1 MNCKYYYILF
11 VAAISVTGCG
21 TVKNGDGIYQPSQRN
36 TFVPK
41 ASATNYKISKKIG
54 PPEENLP
61 APDDAANRIIEKGGK
76 NIYIAPYWAKLKPEK
91 GIETNSATELVRKAE
106 ALKMFALKN
115 GYNDSL
121 GLLVNMKMKSGKRRF
136 FVVNLYTHEIITSG
150 LVAHGRGN
158 EKFTYNKQFSNE
170 EGSNCTS
177 PGMYKIGKSYN
188 GAFGLS
194 YKLYGLDKSNSNAS
208 KRYVVLHA
216 MSCIPDKETPY
227 PICQTEGCPAV
238 SADFLKEIGVYID
251 KSKQPLLLWIYNQ

>member
-1 MNCKYYYILF
+1 MNCKYYYILLIG
-11 VAAISVTGCG
+11 ATSITGCAS
-21 TVKNGDGIYQPSQRN
+21 VKNSEGKYQPAQRN
-36 TFVPK
+36 TLSTTTK
-41 ASATNYKISKKIG
+41 HSTNKINKKVG

-61 APDDAANRIIEKGGK
+61 APAAENLIVEKGGRST
-76 NIYIAPYWAKLKPEK
+76 YIAPYWAKLKPEK
-91 GIETNSATELVRKAE
+91 GIETNSAAELIKKADLLR
-106 ALKMFALKN
+106 AFAIRN

-177 PGMYKIGKSYN
+177 PGMYKIGKSHT

-194 YKLYGLDKSNSNAS
+194 YKLYGLEKSNSNALR
-208 KRYVVLHA
+208 RYVVLHG
-216 MSCIPDKETPY
+216 MSCIPDKESPY

-238 SADFLKEIGVYID
+238 SPDFLKELGAYID
-251 KSKQPLLLWIYNQ
+251 KSKQPLLLWIYN

>member
-1 MNCKYYYILF
+1 MNCKYYYIFF
-11 VAAISVTGCG
+11 VTAISIAGCS
-21 TVKNGDGIYQPSQRN
+21 TVKNGDAIYQPSQRN
-36 TFVPK
+36 TFVHNTSLANNK
-41 ASATNYKISKKIG
+41 SNKKIG

-61 APDDAANRIIEKGGK
+61 APDLSGNKIIEKGGR
-76 NIYIAPYWAKLKPEK
+76 NIYIAPYWARLKPEK
-91 GIETNSATELVRKAE
+91 GIEINSATEMMQKAG
-106 ALKMFALKN
+106 ALKAYAIRN

-136 FVVNLYTHEIITSG
+136 FVVNLYTREIITSG

-216 MSCIPDKETPY
+216 MSCIPDNETPY

-238 SADFLKEIGVYID
+238 SPDFLKEIGIYID
-251 KSKQPLLLWIYNQ
+251 KSKQPLLLWIYN